1 MNFFSDENRNNFN
14 FKNVFKKRSPKKRY
28 RCLCPIFS
36 NIKQCCKEKICTCD
50 CNCCDCSVLSCS
62 CCSCSCGNIKNFV
75 KNRPYCFAGIIAS
88 IFIFILILIII
99 IAVSVSKKKKE
110 ETNSENSNINLKNFA
125 TIESKYKDLLNHDD
139 GTLTE
144 FCNYLSSKYSTLSE
158 EDKVKLTYRWLTEN
172 IVYDKDGD
180 VERNPDKFFQSKTTV
195 CAGYASLFTQMLKA
209 MNYNEEN
216 IKNISGYAKGD
227 EYDVN
232 TEQEKLKAD
241 HQWNAVKING
251 KWCLIDATWD
261 AGKTNYTYFCTDPK
275 CFVRDHLPEKSENQ
289 FLDKTI
295 DLTTFHNLAWTNG
308 LFCELNGEIIADKSI
323 SYSCSGKYTF
333 KYDSKYDDQIGAF
346 TKKEDENKI
355 NKLEIKKIKSGVV
368 EINYQVKSGE
378 ELYIHISKTTMVDS
392 TSYKHTA
399 IASLFVKCS

>member
-99 IAVSVSKKKKE
+99 IAVLVSKKKKE

-144 FCNYLSSKYSTLSE
+144 FCNYLSSKYSTLSD

-172 IVYDKDGD
+172 IVYDKDGNVKRD
-180 VERNPDKFFQSKTTV
+180 PDEFFQSKTTV
-195 CAGYASLFTQMLKA
+195 CSGYARLFTQMLKA

-216 IKNISGYAKGD
+216 IKNIAGYAKGG
-227 EYDVN
+227 EYSVLVEPID
-232 TEQEKLKAD
+232 D
-241 HQWNAVKING
+241 HEWNAVKING
-251 KWCLIDATWD
+251 KWCVKW
-261 AGKTNYTYFCTDPK
+261 
-275 CFVRDHLPEKSENQ
+275 
-289 FLDKTI
+289 
-295 DLTTFHNLAWTNG
+295 
-308 LFCELNGEIIADKSI
+308 
-323 SYSCSGKYTF
+323 
-333 KYDSKYDDQIGAF
+333 
-346 TKKEDENKI
+346 KKAQ
-355 NKLEIKKIKSGVV
+355 KLEII
-368 EINYQVKSGE
+368 
-378 ELYIHISKTTMVDS
+378 
-392 TSYKHTA
+392 
-399 IASLFVKCS
+399 

>member
-62 CCSCSCGNIKNFV
+62 CCSCSCDNIKDFV
-75 KNRPYCFAGIIAS
+75 KNNHICLAWIIS
-88 IFIFILILIII
+88 IIFILILIII
-99 IAVSVSKKKKE
+99 IAVLVSKKKKE

-158 EDKVKLTYRWLTEN
+158 EDKVKLAYRWLTEN
-172 IVYDKDGD
+172 IVYDKDGN
-180 VERNPDKFFQSKTTV
+180 VERDPDKFFQSKTTV
-195 CAGYASLFTQMLKA
+195 CSGYAWLFSRMLKA

-216 IKNISGYAKGD
+216 IKNITGYAKGA
-227 EYDVN
+227 EYSVLV
-232 TEQEKLKAD
+232 EPKVD
-241 HQWNAVKING
+241 HEWNAVKING

-261 AGKTNYTYFCTDPK
+261 AGETNYTYFCTDPK
-275 CFVRDHLPEKSENQ
+275 CFVRDHLPKESENQ

-323 SYSCSGKYTF
+323 SNSCSGKYTF
-333 KYDSKYDDQIGAF
+333 KYDSKYDDQIGAV
-346 TKKEDENKI
+346 TKDEDKDKI

-368 EINYQVKSGE
+368 EINYQVKNGN
-378 ELYIHISKTTMVDS
+378 ELYIYITKKTQVDS
-392 TSYKHTA
+392 TSTA
-399 IASLFVKCS
+399 IANLYVKCS